1 MINTTDNIS
10 SHYNDMTSGMV
21 PTMSVQE
28 SMPNLLASFNAMPG
42 AEPAADMSFDNA
54 NTFDA

>member
-10 SHYNDMTSGMV
+10 GHYNDMTSGMV

-42 AEPAADMSFDNA
+42 AELGNDMSYN
-54 NTFDA
+54 NTSTLDA